1 MSAITELKTLSVP
14 ERLQLVEDLWD
25 SIASDQMALPDH
37 PQVVE
42 EVRLR
47 RARFEV
53 NPSSG
58 LSWDRLKEKIRS
70 GGGELA

>member
-1 MSAITELKTLSVP
+1 MNAITELKTLSVP

-47 RARFEV
+47 RARFEA

-58 LSWDRLKEKIRS
+58 LSWDQLKKKIRS
-70 GGGELA
+70 GHG

>member
-70 GGGELA
+70 GG